1 MKKYLILLLAVCLA
15 VLPCAVHA
23 EVQQSPIHGARYY
36 FEHKMIPQLF
46 YEDPEQLMGFLRENG
61 PFTLWE
67 RFTGQNN
74 VDVTYSADEF
84 ELKEFPQEDGMQILM
99 ISMPDPPELPLCFR
113 IYLCYDPA
121 TKEGAVFTMEYD
133 NMFGD
138 ACFLCGWNKEGT
150 HLDYGA
156 GLLLSKDDPDY
167 EKGLETEIQEIR
179 KIMQGE
185 KNPEASFDPNK

>member
-23 EVQQSPIHGARYY
+23 EAQQSPIHGARYY

-121 TKEGAVFTMEYD
+121 TKEGTVFTMEYD
-133 NMFGD
+133 NKKGETQLMFTDIESKYKLISGRTY
-138 ACFLCGWNKEGT
+138 FITKTSKFEYN
-150 HLDYGA
+150 
-156 GLLLSKDDPDY
+156 LS
-167 EKGLETEIQEIR
+167 EQ
-179 KIMQGE
+179 
-185 KNPEASFDPNK
+185 